1 MKIKDVL
8 QKKIG
13 YFISEKYTEA
23 FCEILRNIKEILIE
37 DQNNKEYETII
48 QRFLKDKK
56 VESVHDKINNYITS
70 IEKAMLTDEYYL
82 NYKFSKL
89 EMSYLKYKAK
99 LIRKKCKLLAI
110 EYKKPLSVL
119 IELYIRNCQKELKNS
134 KYEPNIL
141 KRGRKKQN
149 EEEEEDDERESINL
163 FIGKFDY
170 KKFLEQ
176 LQVIKMKKTGYVHA
190 FIFQDP
196 YHNTYE
202 NSLQTFK
209 APSKAY
215 RKKLLKRQKSQNQR
229 EKNLEKISEEV
240 KSENK
245 KNKNISKEN
254 SHIDNKIK
262 TLISNTSISKS
273 TKNNK
278 KKLKL
283 LLTNEGEKI
292 NSYENNNYT
301 NSYINTNCNSNNY
314 SHSKR
319 KKTNQSIISES
330 NYLPRINASHYPRKA
345 YINLFKNTSSTNFFF
360 LNNKDLYY

>member
-70 IEKAMLTDEYYL
+70 IEKPMLTDEYYL

-176 LQVIKMKKTGYVHA
+176 LQVVKMKKTGYVHA

-215 RKKLLKRQKSQNQR
+215 YKKKLLKRQNLK
-229 EKNLEKISEEV
+229 EKKLEKISEEV
-240 KSENK
+240 KSENEEKNNIKIK
-245 KNKNISKEN
+245 KIY
-254 SHIDNKIK
+254 IGNKIK
-262 TLISNTSISKS
+262 TLISNTPISKS
-273 TKNNK
+273 SKNNK
-278 KKLKL
+278 KKLKI
-283 LLTNEGEKI
+283 LLTNEDHKI
-292 NSYENNNYT
+292 NSYDNNNYT
-301 NSYINTNCNSNNY
+301 NSNINTNCNSNNY

-319 KKTNQSIISES
+319 KKINQSGLTES
-330 NYLPRINASHYPRKA
+330 NHLPRINTSHSPRKGF
-345 YINLFKNTSSTNFFF
+345 INLFKKPSSSGFF
-360 LNNKDLYY
+360 LLKNKDLYY

>member
-37 DQNNKEYETII
+37 DQNNKKYETII

-56 VESVHDKINNYITS
+56 EESVHDKINNYITS
-70 IEKAMLTDEYYL
+70 LEKAMLTDEHYL

-89 EMSYLKYKAK
+89 ELSYLKYKAK
-99 LIRKKCKLLAI
+99 ITRRKCKLISL

-119 IELYIRNCQKELKNS
+119 IELYIRNCKKELKNS
-134 KYEPNIL
+134 KYDPSIL
-141 KRGRKKQN
+141 KKGRKRQN
-149 EEEEEDDERESINL
+149 EEDEEDDEKESINL

-176 LQVIKMKKTGYVHA
+176 LQVVKMKKTGFVHA

-215 RKKLLKRQKSQNQR
+215 KKKLLKMQQSQSQK
-229 EKNLEKISEEV
+229 EKKLEKISEEI
-240 KSENK
+240 KSDNEE
-245 KNKNISKEN
+245 KNNIKIRN
-254 SHIDNKIK
+254 LHIDNNIK
-262 TLISNTSISKS
+262 TLISNTPISKS
-273 TKNNK
+273 TKDNK
-278 KKLKL
+278 KKLKIL
-283 LLTNEGEKI
+283 LVNEEHKI
-292 NSYENNNYT
+292 SSYENNYT
-301 NSYINTNCNSNNY
+301 NSNINTNCNSNNY

-319 KKTNQSIISES
+319 KKANQTVYTES
-330 NYLPRINASHYPRKA
+330 NNLPKINASHSPRKA
-345 YINLFKNTSSTNFFF
+345 YVNLFKKPSSKNFF
-360 LNNKDLYY
+360 LLAKKDLYY